1 MPFNSES
8 MIGFQE
14 REEEA
19 LKATRVPEDTYLL
32 EITEGKVFDSN
43 GLPRLQVGHRTV
55 AAKTDGQIGRY
66 HTEFLGWFASET
78 SESPKPIEERNR
90 TIRKMTES
98 RLQGYLK
105 SLEESPTSDQD
116 LGESL
121 DEAIT
126 SLVGQDNPEEVREIM
141 NAIGAMLDGQI
152 ITGAIKYSKNGD
164 FVNLYA
170 NTFDTTIGAAE
181 AVAV

>member
-43 GLPRLQVGHRTV
+43 GLPRLQVGHKTV

-126 SLVGQDNPEEVREIM
+126 SLVGQDDPEEVREIM

>member
-19 LKATRVPEDTYLL
+19 LKATRVPEDTYIL

-43 GLPRLQVGHRTV
+43 GLPKLQVGHRTV
-55 AAKTDGQIGRY
+55 AAKTVGQAGRY
-66 HTEFLGWFASET
+66 HTEFLGWFASEA
-78 SESPKPIEERNR
+78 SESPKPIEERTKNL
-90 TIRKMTES
+90 RKMTTD
-98 RLQGYLK
+98 RLQNYLK
-105 SLEESPTSDQD
+105 SLQDSPTSDQE

-126 SLVGQDNPEEVREIM
+126 ALKGQDDPEEVREIM
-141 NAIGAMLDGQI
+141 TAIGAMLDGQI
-152 ITGAIKYSKNGD
+152 ITGAIKYSKSGD

-170 NTFDTTIGAAE
+170 STFDTTIGAAE